1 VREGPTPDTTFPIGG
16 NKYVRFI
23 KNTTRVD
30 QRSEKTMTDD
40 KSFADGS
47 AITPHPT
54 TRYMLTRRPIAVV
67 TKGIAN
73 EQCGEIA
80 PESSL
85 RLCLS
90 SFRWRYRSTKG
101 PPRYSILRPMPLN
114 PTGRYIWWPTVGA
127 GALLPVMITGQE
139 LKGIGV
145 EQVMFRSG
153 EAHCA
158 ADLMM
163 GAR

>member
-54 TRYMLTRRPIAVV
+54 TRYMLTRPPIAVV

-80 PESSL
+80 PNRPCVSASHPLGGDIAPPKVLRDIRSSG
-85 RLCLS
+85 RCH
-90 SFRWRYRSTKG
+90 
-101 PPRYSILRPMPLN
+101 SILPAATFGGVRPEP
-114 PTGRYIWWPTVGA
+114 
-127 GALLPVMITGQE
+127 ALCY
-139 LKGIGV
+139 
-145 EQVMFRSG
+145 R
-153 EAHCA
+153 
-158 ADLMM
+158 
-163 GAR
+163 